1 MRSIGVLLQERRP
14 QAAYALPQGEVRPRS
29 WHTLVTIKIELP
41 LGVAGP
47 GADHAFL
54 AAEFVAFACR
64 LVERTGNFGF
74 DRVTVGTAG
83 IGHVDRQRGT
93 GAFHGQRGAFAL
105 AAPAGHGPRRLLGCI
120 VVGLAIGAA
129 LADRECAGR
138 P

>member
-1 MRSIGVLLQERRP
+1 MRSIGVLFQERRP
-14 QAAYALPQGEVRPRS
+14 QAAYALPMGEVRPHS
-29 WHTLVTIKIELP
+29 WHTLVTIKIDLP

-54 AAEFVAFACR
+54 AAGFVAFAGR

-74 DRVTVGTAG
+74 DRITVGTAG

-93 GAFHGQRGAFAL
+93 GALHAHRGALAL
-105 AAPAGHGPRRLLGCI
+105 AVLEGLGARHLLGCI

-129 LADRECAGR
+129 LADRE
-138 P
+138 